1 MEKLEK
7 QPCPFCHQNALMLT
21 EEEKEIPYFGKCYL
35 FSMTCSNCKY
45 HISDVEAEQ
54 KKDPSRYTIEINSEK
69 DMQIRIIKSSTAAI
83 KIPQLRMEVT
93 PGPAS
98 IGYISN
104 IEGVIERFKKIIE
117 DQRDLSEDEEEK
129 KTAKNLL
136 KKIWK
141 IKLGDIPIK
150 MILEDPEG
158 NSAIISEKAKVEK
171 LKK

>member
-1 MEKLEK
+1 MDKLEN
-7 QPCPFCHQNALMLT
+7 QPCPMCKTKNLTLT

-45 HISDVEAEQ
+45 HISDVEAEE
-54 KKDPSRYTIEINSEK
+54 KKDPSRYILEINSEK
-69 DMQIRIIKSSTAAI
+69 DMQIRIVKSSTATI

-104 IEGVIERFKKIIE
+104 IEGVLERFKKIIE
-117 DQRDLSEDEEEK
+117 DQKDLSEDDAEK
-129 KTAKNLL
+129 TTAKNLL

-150 MILEDPEG
+150 IILEDPEG

>member
-1 MEKLEK
+1 MDKLEK
-7 QPCPFCHQNALMLT
+7 QPCPMCKTKNLTLT
-21 EEEKEIPYFGKCYL
+21 EEDKEIPYFGKCYL

-69 DMQIRIIKSSTAAI
+69 DMQIRIIKSSTATI
-83 KIPQLRMEVT
+83 KMPQLRMEVT

-171 LKK
+171 LKE

>member
-1 MEKLEK
+1 MDKLEK
-7 QPCPFCHQNALMLT
+7 QPCPMCKTKNLTLT

-150 MILEDPEG
+150 MILEDPDG

>member
-1 MEKLEK
+1 MCKTKNLT
-7 QPCPFCHQNALMLT
+7 LT

-45 HISDVEAEQ
+45 HISDVEAEE

-150 MILEDPEG
+150 MILEDPDG